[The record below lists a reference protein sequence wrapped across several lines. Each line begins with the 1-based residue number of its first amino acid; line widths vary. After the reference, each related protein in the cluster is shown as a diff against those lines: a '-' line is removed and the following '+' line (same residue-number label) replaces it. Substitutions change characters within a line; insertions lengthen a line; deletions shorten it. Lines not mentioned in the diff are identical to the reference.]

1 MNTTLQEVKSPN
13 YKYNIITEILH
24 IALTRVKG
32 HRISRLTDIIYTY
45 TKQNSLVD
53 RNYEIISQ

>member
-1 MNTTLQEVKSPN
+1 MYCYYEYNNAGSDSPN

-32 HRISRLTDIIYTY
+32 HRISRLTDIIHTY
-45 TKQNSLVD
+45 MYMNKI
-53 RNYEIISQ
+53 R